1 MSTVVNLVNSYKAHT
16 EERAKLGVP
25 PLALTAEQVADL
37 VELLKA
43 SPIVESDYVMDM
55 FENK

>member
-1 MSTVVNLVNSYKAHT
+1 MSLVANYKAHT

-25 PLALTAEQVADL
+25 PLALTAEQVSQL

-43 SPIVESDYVMDM
+43 DEI
-55 FENK
+55 K